1 LTCPDCQ
8 KLQEIVQTLTTENAK
23 LKEENINLK
32 RRLLL
37 HENPNTP
44 SSKRMYP
51 TRTGDHRKCEK
62 RFPGRPKGHKGDT
75 RPKPAKP
82 DIIKTPERKHTCN
95 SCGSTL
101 NEPAHVEHHIFEEIT
116 NPKPRQVIDYL
127 EFEYQCSTC
136 NSYTSA
142 RHPDCPPDGRFGKN
156 VLVQTTLMKFEQ
168 RLPFEKIS
176 QQLESQF
183 GFPMTAASAFDVTRR
198 VSDYLRPEYDAV
210 VDQIRTAKVVYIDE
224 TGEKVDGKR
233 HWLWV
238 FTTKTHTLFVISGS
252 RGKKVLLE
260 VLGKDFKGYV
270 GCDGWKSYSNFT
282 GRLQRCWAH
291 LLREAEWLAQHC
303 EEAKSLYLA
312 LKRLYADLMAS
323 LVGDPPFSKRK
334 KLKASAKRRLRYWL
348 EKKYESNEAKR
359 FIRKVRNGFD
369 HWFTFVIVPGLEA
382 TNNRAERA
390 LKEPVVQ
397 RKIIGTFRNEKGT
410 RIYET
415 MMSLVATWKQQ
426 GLNPYEAMAQSL
438 TTAWAKAAS

>member
-1 LTCPDCQ
+1 
-8 KLQEIVQTLTTENAK
+8 
-23 LKEENINLK
+23 
-32 RRLLL
+32 
-37 HENPNTP
+37 
-44 SSKRMYP
+44 
-51 TRTGDHRKCEK
+51 
-62 RFPGRPKGHKGDT
+62 
-75 RPKPAKP
+75 
-82 DIIKTPERKHTCN
+82 
-95 SCGSTL
+95 
-101 NEPAHVEHHIFEEIT
+101 
-116 NPKPRQVIDYL
+116 
-127 EFEYQCSTC
+127 
-136 NSYTSA
+136 
-142 RHPDCPPDGRFGKN
+142 
-156 VLVQTTLMKFEQ
+156 MKFEQ

-210 VDQIRTAKVVYIDE
+210 VDQIRTAKVVYIDA

-323 LVGDPPFSKRK
+323 LGDPPFSKRK